1 MKQFL
6 KELEDAINESHSKYT
21 IEDSANEQGEDD
33 EFEEEEI
40 TSGGVDISQS
50 RDLAVVEQK
59 DFSADGWLDEL
70 VKECDQEARDSAQGD
85 DDDDTYTL
93 NSENL

>member
-1 MKQFL
+1 M
-6 KELEDAINESHSKYT
+6 SKVRT
-21 IEDSANEQGEDD
+21 TNSKRKKS
-33 EFEEEEI
+33 
-40 TSGGVDISQS
+40 SGGVDISQS

-85 DDDDTYTL
+85 DDDDL
-93 NSENL
+93 HN